1 MTDAQSDTAFR
12 ILAFSGSAHSP
23 SLNQRLV
30 SLAAR
35 GARDAGAEVTL
46 ISLRDFPMPL
56 YDQDIE
62 DADGI
67 PEHGMRLKDLFRAH
81 DGLLISSPEY
91 NSSFSAALKNAIDW
105 ISRPDGDVPGLVA
118 FRDTTA
124 LLLSA
129 SPGALGGL
137 RGLVHVRAIL
147 SGLGVLVLP
156 GQHAVSR
163 AHTVLGEDGSFS
175 DERGAETVRSLTQQ
189 LVTTLGR
196 LHAS

>member
-1 MTDAQSDTAFR
+1 MSAPKVLV
-12 ILAFSGSAHSP
+12 LAGSLRRD
-23 SLNQRLV
+23 SLNKRLARF
-30 SLAAR
+30 AAR
-35 GARDAGAEVTL
+35 EVAEAGLEATVL
-46 ISLRDFPMPL
+46 DLKDFPL
-56 YDQDIE
+56 AVYDGDDE
-62 DADGI
+62 A
-67 PEHGMRLKDLFRAH
+67 EHGVPEAARRLREAFVAH
-81 DGLLISSPEY
+81 QGLVLACPEY
-91 NSSFSAALKNAIDW
+91 NGSISGALKNAIDW

-175 DERGAETVRSLTQQ
+175 DERGAETVRSLAQQ

>member
-1 MTDAQSDTAFR
+1 MSAPKVLV
-12 ILAFSGSAHSP
+12 LAGSLRRD
-23 SLNQRLV
+23 SLNKRLARF
-30 SLAAR
+30 AAR
-35 GARDAGAEVTL
+35 EVAEAGLEATVL
-46 ISLRDFPMPL
+46 DLKDFPL
-56 YDQDIE
+56 AVYDGDDE
-62 DADGI
+62 A
-67 PEHGMRLKDLFRAH
+67 EHGVPEAARRLREAFVAH
-81 DGLLISSPEY
+81 QGLVLACPEY
-91 NSSFSAALKNAIDW
+91 NGSISGALKNAIDW

-137 RGLVHVRAIL
+137 RGLLHVRAIL

-175 DERGAETVRSLTQQ
+175 DERGAETVRSLAQQ